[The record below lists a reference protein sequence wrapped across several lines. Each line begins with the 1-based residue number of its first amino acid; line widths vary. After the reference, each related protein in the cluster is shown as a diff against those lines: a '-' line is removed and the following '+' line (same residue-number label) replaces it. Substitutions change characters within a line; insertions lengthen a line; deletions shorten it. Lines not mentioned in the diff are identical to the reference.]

1 MLGNGRAKGMSDV
14 REGCEGR
21 EQREENQREKS
32 ARRFGEQPAIASL
45 AGMRGVWN
53 LCMRE

>member
-53 LCMRE
+53 LWMRE